1 MQVAVLSLWPNA
13 FWLILKRWF
22 SECTV
27 RFFVFLKCTIQSGP
41 KVDVL
46 LIAFLYLWRKFWEGI
61 DKYWIVPVRKLFYCH
76 HWMWSIPL
84 DQFHVTERLYS
95 GPALNRCSCIG
106 PRASGRHTPWCLRRL
121 FVFLQVLLEL
131 ENSIERLINLAVS
144 KQLSHLN
151 QRWIFYTKHYQK
163 YSIFMLYKALYLRSS
178 ISHSMNGA
186 WLLLT
191 Y

>member
-1 MQVAVLSLWPNA
+1 MYRAFFCIFKMYNTEWAKSRRALDCFFIFMAEILGGYWQILDRSGKKIILLS
-13 FWLILKRWF
+13 
-22 SECTV
+22 
-27 RFFVFLKCTIQSGP
+27 
-41 KVDVL
+41 
-46 LIAFLYLWRKFWEGI
+46 
-61 DKYWIVPVRKLFYCH
+61 
-76 HWMWSIPL
+76 PL
-84 DQFHVTERLYS
+84 DVKHTAGSVSCYRAALLRAGLKPMQLHWAPRLWA
-95 GPALNRCSCIG
+95 PHAMVFEKVVR
-106 PRASGRHTPWCLRRL
+106 
-121 FVFLQVLLEL
+121 FLQVLLEL